1 MSQYSTGNEQH
12 QARRRAAQEISESKW
27 GEKII
32 AGAVNPDRRRE
43 CTKSFKAFCEN
54 YMKEAFHLGW
64 SPVHLE
70 AIEKIEDAVDNAGN
84 YALAMPRGSG
94 KSTLSKAGVLWS
106 VLTGRVR
113 YAMFIGAT
121 ANASNSALA
130 AMKSN
135 LQYNDVLLED
145 FPEICAVIRF
155 LEGETR
161 KAAGMRWKGEVTN
174 LQWGSDRVILPTLQN
189 FDEEWYKEYPSSF
202 SGILD
207 VSSITGNIR
216 GRAIEL
222 PTGEIIRPELAIC
235 DDIQDRE
242 SAASPTQVQ
251 KRLLTLKGDVA
262 YLGSPTR
269 PCSIIA
275 PITVIYE
282 EDVAC
287 QLLDHKLNPEFRGTK
302 SAMLPKMPW
311 HGMSEEDSDACQE
324 LWAEYGVK
332 RDYDFL
338 NQTKHHVDFYLENR
352 EALDGNGEASWPERY
367 SEQRNEVSAI
377 QSAMN
382 LYLSDEQAFMAEAQ
396 NAPQPLEDAAQIP
409 LTPDDILKRGINLEK
424 NVCPADSEFLTAF
437 IDISRNV
444 LWYTIMAWNKETF
457 KGHVVNYGIFPEQI
471 GNYHTL
477 ASCKK
482 VIPDRYPDVEY
493 SQALTNALDEC
504 VNQMLSINFFTEG
517 GVPIY
522 IERIG
527 IDSGWGAESQT
538 VYNFTRRARLRQ
550 LVATKG
556 FGSTPARRPL
566 VDPEKER
573 QPRTS
578 LTGQWKFTRNSVG
591 TTLFQYDTNLWKS
604 KTNALLRCTNEAKTG
619 ITLFNKKINGRS
631 PNHRMFC
638 DQIASETSV
647 WVEGG
652 GRRIETWKCPPH
664 RDNHLLDCMVGC
676 SVLAHV
682 CGATMP
688 FTQSSIQAIGANK
701 GKAIQK
707 KKRKRYVTK
716 DKYV

>member
-1 MSQYSTGNEQH
+1 MTSNYSTGNEAH
-12 QARRRAAQEISESKW
+12 RLNKRAAQEISTSKW
-27 GEKII
+27 GERIY
-32 AGAVNPDRRRE
+32 AGAVNPDRRHE
-43 CTKSFKAFCEN
+43 CTNSFKSFCEN
-54 YMKEAFHLGW
+54 YMPEAFHLGW
-64 SPVHLE
+64 SSVHLE
-70 AIEKIEDAVDNAGN
+70 AIEKIEDAVNHAGN

-113 YAMFIGAT
+113 YGMFIGAT
-121 ANASNSALA
+121 ANASNSALS

-135 LQYNDVLLED
+135 LQYNDDLLED

-155 LEGETR
+155 IEGETR
-161 KAAGMRWKGEVTN
+161 KAAGMRWNGEVTN
-174 LQWGSDRVILPTLQN
+174 LSWGMDRVILPTLQN
-189 FDEEWYKEYPSSF
+189 FDEEWYKAYPNNF

-222 PTGEIIRPELAIC
+222 PSGDIIRPELAIC

-251 KRLLTLKGDVA
+251 KRLMTLKGDVA

-287 QLLDHKLNPEFRGTK
+287 QLLDHKLNPEFRGTR

-311 HGMSEEDSDACQE
+311 DGMDEAARDACEE
-324 LWAEYGVK
+324 LWVEYGVK

-352 EALDGNGEASWPERY
+352 EELDGNGEASWPERY
-367 SEQRNEVSAI
+367 SEQRSEVSAI

-382 LYLSDEQAFMAEAQ
+382 LYLSDEQSFMAEAQ

-409 LTPDDILKRGINLEK
+409 LTPDDILKRGINVEK
-424 NVCPADSEFLTAF
+424 NVCPAGSDFITAF
-437 IDISRNV
+437 IDVSRNV
-444 LWYTIMAWNKETF
+444 LWYTIMAWNKENF
-457 KGHVVNYGIFPEQI
+457 KGHVINYGIFPEQI

-482 VIPDRYPDVEY
+482 TIPDRYPNVEY

-504 VNQMLSINFFTEG
+504 VNQMASINFYDEAG
-517 GVPIY
+517 NPIY
-522 IERIG
+522 LERIG

-538 VYNFTRRARLRQ
+538 VYNYTRQARSKL
-550 LVATKG
+550 LVSTKG

-578 LTGQWKFTRNSVG
+578 LIGQWKFTRNNVG
-591 TTLFQYDTNLWKS
+591 TTLLQYDTNLWKS
-604 KTNALLRCTNEAKTG
+604 KTNALLRCTNVAKTG
-619 ITLFNKKINGRS
+619 ITLFNKKVNGRH

-638 DQIASETSV
+638 DQISSETSI

-652 GRRIETWKCPPH
+652 GRRIETWKNPPH

-676 SVLAHV
+676 TVLAHV
-682 CGATMP
+682 SGATMP
-688 FTQSSIQAIGANK
+688 FTQSSIQAVGGNT
-701 GKAIQK
+701 GKAIK
-707 KKRKRYVTK
+707 KKRRKRYVQE
-716 DKYV
+716 